1 MPLML
6 NIFLCSIYLF
16 IFFNFTS
23 ACKMPKNLTDFPK
36 PSDSSVNSSSK
47 AAWELK
53 MTFLNPSGNLCMIPK
68 RLYIGQFFPSL
79 FPSRPFC
86 GSAHTFQYFSVTHDQ
101 R

>member
-1 MPLML
+1 
-6 NIFLCSIYLF
+6 
-16 IFFNFTS
+16 
-23 ACKMPKNLTDFPK
+23 
-36 PSDSSVNSSSK
+36 VNSSSK

-68 RLYIGQFFPSL
+68 RLYIGQFFTSL

-101 R
+101 RWAPAIFSLVRFRWSAIFKNLLVR